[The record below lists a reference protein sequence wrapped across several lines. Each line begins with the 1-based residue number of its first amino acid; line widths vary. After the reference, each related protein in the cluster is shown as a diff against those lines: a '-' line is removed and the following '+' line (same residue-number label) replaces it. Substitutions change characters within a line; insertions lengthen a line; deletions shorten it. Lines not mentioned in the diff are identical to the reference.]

1 MQKKKGHSKNLS
13 KQAIDLINYYNNLRT
28 SITNEFA
35 MMNLNKKMSIY
46 IADQPIAEEDV
57 EDSPIGLKR
66 NCSKTEH
73 VNINIYSQPYDLD
86 EELQQDV
93 KQLKQTLN
101 QSIYQRQLLGIT
113 QLKSI
118 INQSEKM
125 KSMKNQNNKE
135 NQCQNN
141 QNLVNKTSTK
151 KRV

>member
-13 KQAIDLINYYNNLRT
+13 KQAVDLINYYNNLRT

-35 MMNLNKKMSIY
+35 MMNLNKKMSLY

-57 EDSPIGLKR
+57 EDSPIKLQR

-73 VNINIYSQPYDLD
+73 ININIYAQTFDLD

-101 QSIYQRQLLGIT
+101 QRIT

-118 INQSEKM
+118 INQSEQM
-125 KSMKNQNNKE
+125 KNMKNQNNKE

-141 QNLVNKTSTK
+141 QNYAINKIQIK

>member
-13 KQAIDLINYYNNLRT
+13 KQAVDLINYYNNLKT
-28 SITNEFA
+28 SITNECA
-35 MMNLNKKMSIY
+35 IMNLNKKISLY
-46 IADQPIAEEDV
+46 IVDQPIAEEDV
-57 EDSPIGLKR
+57 EDSPISLKR
-66 NCSKTEH
+66 NCSKTQH
-73 VNINIYSQPYDLD
+73 ININIYSQAYDLD

-101 QSIYQRQLLGIT
+101 QRIT

-125 KSMKNQNNKE
+125 KNNKNYNNKE
-135 NQCQNN
+135 NQSQNN
-141 QNLVNKTSTK
+141 QNTANKISIR

>member
-1 MQKKKGHSKNLS
+1 
-13 KQAIDLINYYNNLRT
+13 
-28 SITNEFA
+28 
-35 MMNLNKKMSIY
+35 MSIY

-66 NCSKTEH
+66 YCSKTEH
-73 VNINIYSQPYDLD
+73 VNINIYSQTYDLD

-101 QSIYQRQLLGIT
+101 QRIT

-125 KSMKNQNNKE
+125 KTMKHSNNKE

-141 QNLVNKTSTK
+141 QNAANKISIK